1 MAKAK
6 KGGLGRGLNSLLGTE
21 QESAPV
27 QNQPR
32 QSERVEVS
40 YKPENKPPEV
50 KPPVQKKSET
60 PKESPSVVREV
71 EKPVAPPNDL
81 YSSKEDNITIKS
93 VVSREVK
100 REEKPAVKVE
110 APKVEKKRESEK
122 EDKVE
127 EKTTDEVAIDLIQPN
142 PTQPRTHFNKEE
154 LEELAESIKKNGL
167 LQPILVRKVDD
178 KYEIVA
184 GERRWQACKQ
194 IGMETIPVRIRE
206 VSDDDTIML
215 ALVENIQR
223 TDLNPIEEA
232 YGYRRMMERGKMTQS
247 QVAQAVSKGRST
259 IANALRLLELP
270 EEAQQLLFE
279 ERITAGHA
287 RAILS
292 VPTKEG
298 REKLTEKLVKEKLS
312 VRETE
317 AIARL
322 LMPKKEENRQQKPQ
336 VPKSY
341 KTVARSLKDTLQT
354 EVKIKSIKG
363 KNKIEISF
371 KDEADL
377 ERLFR
382 LIASE

>member
-1 MAKAK
+1 MAK
-6 KGGLGRGLNSLLGTE
+6 KGGLGRGLNSLLGGETE
-21 QESAPV
+21 TTTPQKQTTQSSAP
-27 QNQPR
+27 QKER
-32 QSERVEVS
+32 QEVNYAAER
-40 YKPENKPPEV
+40 KPAPA
-50 KPPVQKKSET
+50 
-60 PKESPSVVREV
+60 
-71 EKPVAPPNDL
+71 KPVVPVPTSEKKQSSIKPSLKDQEI
-81 YSSKEDNITIKS
+81 YSNKEDNITIKS

-100 REEKPAVKVE
+100 REAHE
-110 APKVEKKRESEK
+110 AEEPKQSE
-122 EDKVE
+122 VE
-127 EKTTDEVAIDLIQPN
+127 EKKDVNEIDVDLIQPN

-178 KYEIVA
+178 HYEIVA
-184 GERRWQACKQ
+184 GERRWQACKT
-194 IGMETIPVRIRE
+194 IGMKKIPVHVRE
-206 VSDDDTIML
+206 ANDDESIVL

-223 TDLNPIEEA
+223 SDLNPIEEA
-232 YGYRRMMERGKMTQS
+232 YGYKRMMDRGRMTQS

-270 EEAQQLLFE
+270 EDAQQLLFE
-279 ERITAGHA
+279 EKITAGHA

-298 REKLTEKLVKEKLS
+298 RDKLTKKLVEEKLS

-322 LMPKKEENRQQKPQ
+322 FSPKKGTKTTPRPA

-341 KTVARSLKDTLQT
+341 KTVARSLKDALQT
-354 EVKIKSIKG
+354 EVRVKSVKG

-371 KDEADL
+371 KDESDL

-382 LIASE
+382 IITSE

>member
-6 KGGLGRGLNSLLGTE
+6 KGGLGRGLNSLLGGDNDTKPAQVSSP
-21 QESAPV
+21 QEEKVDVPRKNEPKVPDAKAPERLSVNTSSQQASPIRQNVPV
-27 QNQPR
+27 QQKPK
-32 QSERVEVS
+32 
-40 YKPENKPPEV
+40 KPEE
-50 KPPVQKKSET
+50 QKQ
-60 PKESPSVVREV
+60 
-71 EKPVAPPNDL
+71 DF
-81 YSSKEDNITIKS
+81 YSNKEDNITIKS

-100 REEKPAVKVE
+100 KEQRKPE
-110 APKVEKKRESEK
+110 PSAPVEKKEEKKESE
-122 EDKVE
+122 D
-127 EKTTDEVAIDLIQPN
+127 TSEVSIDLIKPN
-142 PTQPRTHFNKEE
+142 PTQPRTHFKKEE
-154 LEELAESIKKNGL
+154 LEELAESIQKNGL
-167 LQPILVRKVDD
+167 LQPILVRKKDD
-178 KYEIVA
+178 AYEIVA

-194 IGMETIPVRIRE
+194 VGMDKIPVRIME
-206 VSDDDTIML
+206 VGDDETIIL

-279 ERITAGHA
+279 EKITAGHA

-298 REKLTEKLVKEKLS
+298 REKLTEKLVNEKLS

-322 LMPKKEENRQQKPQ
+322 LSPKKEEKKAERPA

-354 EVKIKSIKG
+354 DVKIKSVKG

-382 LIASE
+382 IIASE

>member
-6 KGGLGRGLNSLLGTE
+6 KGGLGRGLNSLLGGESEGAVIRDTAPKEEKETTHQAESAKQEPRVPSPSKPVVKPSAPPIEKKE
-21 QESAPV
+21 QEA
-27 QNQPR
+27 
-32 QSERVEVS
+32 E
-40 YKPENKPPEV
+40 
-50 KPPVQKKSET
+50 
-60 PKESPSVVREV
+60 
-71 EKPVAPPNDL
+71 L
-81 YSSKEDNITIKS
+81 YSNKEDNITIKS
-93 VVSREVK
+93 VVSREVRQEVK
-100 REEKPAVKVE
+100 RAVTEEKKI
-110 APKVEKKRESEK
+110 KKEK
-122 EDKVE
+122 EEDKAE
-127 EKTTDEVAIDLIQPN
+127 EATNEVSIDLIEPN
-142 PTQPRTHFNKEE
+142 PTQPRTHFKKEE
-154 LEELAESIKKNGL
+154 LEELAESIRKNGL
-167 LQPILVRKVDD
+167 LQPILVRKQGE

-184 GERRWQACKQ
+184 GERRWQACKK
-194 IGMETIPVRIRE
+194 IGMKKVPVVVKEVDDDETII
-206 VSDDDTIML
+206 L
-215 ALVENIQR
+215 ALIENIQR

-279 ERITAGHA
+279 EEITAGHA

-298 REKLTEKLVKEKLS
+298 RQKLTEKLVKEKLS

-322 LMPKKEENRQQKPQ
+322 LSPKKEEKKEERPQ

-341 KTVARSLKDTLQT
+341 KTVARSLKETLQT
-354 EVKIKSIKG
+354 DVKVKSIKG
-363 KNKIEISF
+363 KNKIEITF

-382 LIASE
+382 IIASE